1 MSNDNGES
9 DVSPTKP
16 PDHTH
21 GLTKTF
27 LAGTGK
33 GRCHHLDIHVAGK
46 SDSLVVPEKQAN
58 KSEPQTAAE
67 SVEERRLT
75 EENASQPR
83 LVRTQSRDFQSHGLF
98 GVRATTQRDRGDL
111 IPMRRDSSISKV
123 GAPRRK
129 WVQAPRTEPVPVFAV
144 CGRSARTDLC
154 GGRPVMAVPCMLK
167 KPRNPISKVS
177 SRQRRFRCHF
187 HGVCDHTHGR

>member
-123 GAPRRK
+123 GA
-129 WVQAPRTEPVPVFAV
+129 V
-144 CGRSARTDLC
+144 CGSSARTDLC
-154 GGRPVMAVPCMLK
+154 GGRSVMAVPCMLK